1 MAICYF
7 GKVNFCDVVLFETGL
22 GGRFD
27 STNVIHPVL
36 TIITNIGHD
45 HMHILGN
52 TLGEIAYEK
61 AGIIKSGVPVITGVQ
76 DEEALQV
83 IQKLQRK
90 IMQMYTRWATI
101 LHHYINSLAKMEN
114 ISISLA
120 LSPLLK
126 MCEFQ

>member
-45 HMHILGN
+45 AWKY
-52 TLGEIAYEK
+52 TREIAYEK

-83 IQKLQRK
+83 IQNVAKENHANLYELSKHFTALHKQSNEDGEQFDFTCPFPHLK
-90 IMQMYTRWATI
+90 ICKSQ
-101 LHHYINSLAKMEN
+101 
-114 ISISLA
+114 
-120 LSPLLK
+120 
-126 MCEFQ
+126 

>member
-61 AGIIKSGVPVITGVQ
+61 AELLSLVFPLLLVCKMRKRCKSFKSCKGKSG
-76 DEEALQV
+76 
-83 IQKLQRK
+83 KLIRDGQPF
-90 IMQMYTRWATI
+90 YSVT
-101 LHHYINSLAKMEN
+101 
-114 ISISLA
+114 
-120 LSPLLK
+120 
-126 MCEFQ
+126 